1 MIWAR
6 PQSQTAMAC
15 LLGLML
21 YLCGC
26 ASTMEVK
33 NYRQTQPGAIRM
45 DEAVVVLAQHQ
56 LVERE
61 TERDFVECVGRKL
74 TRIETSPRVIP
85 RDAFIDGMYPYFEAG
100 TAPTSVEA
108 IAKHAANPAMRAR
121 LSEMNVRYV
130 IWIDGFTET
139 VDGSGSM
146 SCTISPAG
154 GGCLGWTNWT
164 NEGAY
169 NAEIW
174 DLKRGVEVSSFELD
188 ARGTSHLIGLVVP
201 IPLLANV
208 KGNACDVMAKWVAF
222 AIGGRL

>member
-1 MIWAR
+1 MIRHVLPIRWV
-6 PQSQTAMAC
+6 TAGLIGMVVC
-15 LLGLML
+15 LTG
-21 YLCGC
+21 CG
-26 ASTMEVK
+26 STMEVK
-33 NYRQTQPGAIRM
+33 NYQQTQSAALKL
-45 DEAVVVLAQHQ
+45 DEAVVVLGQPQ

-61 TERDFVECVGRKL
+61 TELDFIDCVGEKL
-74 TRIETSPRVIP
+74 TRIEASPRVIP
-85 RDAFIDGMYPYFEAG
+85 RDVFVDGMYPYFEEG

-108 IAKHAANPAMRAR
+108 VAEYAANPATRAR
-121 LSEMNVRYV
+121 MAEMNVRYLV
-130 IWIDGFTET
+130 WIDGFTET
-139 VDGSGSM
+139 VDGGGSM

-174 DLKRGVEVSSFELD
+174 DLKRGVEASSFELD

-208 KGNACDVMAKWVAF
+208 KGNACDTMAQWVAF
-222 AIGGRL
+222 AMRGS